1 VSVAA
6 IGAASGAP
14 HNVEPQRTPVSVSD
28 LRAAIGRAYQRVTG
42 HAPSARIVQ
51 SLTAQA
57 SVETGSGRAMYNFNF
72 GGIKGAGPEGQTA
85 SCMTHEVIA
94 GKDVTLRQNFR
105 AYSSL
110 DQGADDYVRVLVA
123 KFGGALPSA
132 ASGDLSGFAHALKQA
147 GYYTASESDYASAL
161 KSVGGAATASVD
173 ARSQEI
179 LPVPAASSFASSADV
194 ARLFDALS
202 ISALKIADPSS
213 SG

>member
-1 VSVAA
+1 MSVAA

-147 GYYTASESDYASAL
+147 GYYTASENDYAKAL
-161 KSVGGAATASVD
+161 SNAAGQLGPTIPGELA
-173 ARSQEI
+173 
-179 LPVPAASSFASSADV
+179 PVPSLDSLPRTVDLS
-194 ARLFDALS
+194 RLFDALS
-202 ISALKIADPSS
+202 MSALRIADSAE
-213 SG
+213 